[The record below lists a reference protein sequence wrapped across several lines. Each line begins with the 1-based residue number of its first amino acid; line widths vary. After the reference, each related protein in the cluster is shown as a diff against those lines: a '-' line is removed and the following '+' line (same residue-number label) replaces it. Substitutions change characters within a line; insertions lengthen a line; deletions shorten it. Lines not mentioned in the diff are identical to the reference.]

1 MSDEENS
8 SSTELPVQ
16 NKLKKMLKMALP
28 HVGLA
33 VFLFLYLLLGAYAFY
48 YQEYDAD
55 KKIQMTKLNL
65 IRQRYKKIENEVK
78 NLIGDEKK
86 YEEYK
91 PKLLKHLSGLST
103 YHEGRDFKS
112 TNFGINDDAL
122 PPRWT
127 KRSSILYALSIL
139 TTTGYAYAVPVTPI
153 GQCFAII
160 YGLVGIPMMVLA
172 AVDFG
177 RFLSHIVLEMYSK
190 YLDLVHKLK
199 IMKTVILERHR
210 ARDEKRRLHAFK
222 KLVQDAGSL
231 SECTIQKDVQLEEE
245 QTTDSDEMPE
255 KRLPLVINASIL
267 LIFCMLGG
275 VLYIAAGGR
284 ATFIESFF
292 LTFNL
297 VANLTMSEM
306 PTELNHILTIIYI
319 FVFVT
324 CGVAVLSMSAEL
336 AALELKELFMKIH
349 YFGRRINFKR
359 RQPKKEQMDVQVKEL
374 LKIIEEIRKRYP
386 EKEKIT
392 TMDILEY
399 MHENTVTEKLNE
411 RRDTIAFMPQTMEVI
426 KFADEQDLEE
436 RSFSRHED
444 VASLGG
450 KASTKLASVV
460 DVMSFSPEEN
470 MEKRFKKEIR
480 KYTTEIKYVNKRGQ
494 ITNKAE
500 I

>member
-8 SSTELPVQ
+8 SSSELPVQ

-55 KKIQMTKLNL
+55 KKIQMTKLHL
-65 IRQRYKKIENEVK
+65 IRQRYRKIENE
-78 NLIGDEKK
+78 
-86 YEEYK
+86 
-91 PKLLKHLSGLST
+91 
-103 YHEGRDFKS
+103 
-112 TNFGINDDAL
+112 
-122 PPRWT
+122 
-127 KRSSILYALSIL
+127 
-139 TTTGYAYAVPVTPI
+139 TTTGYAYATPVTPI
-153 GQCFAII
+153 GQSFAII
-160 YGLVGIPMMVLA
+160 YGLVGIPLMVLA

-177 RFLSHIVLEMYSK
+177 RFLSHIVLEIYSK

-199 IMKTVILERHR
+199 IMKTVIMERHR

-222 KLVQDAGSL
+222 RLVQDTGSTI
-231 SECTIQKDVQLEEE
+231 SECTTQKDVPLEEE

-324 CGVAVLSMSAEL
+324 CVLSMSAEL

-399 MHENTVTEKLNE
+399 MHENTVNDKLNE

-500 I
+500 L

>member
-8 SSTELPVQ
+8 SSSELPVQ

-55 KKIQMTKLNL
+55 KKIQMTKLHL
-65 IRQRYKKIENEVK
+65 IRQRYRKIENEVK
-78 NLIGDEKK
+78 VLIGDDRK
-86 YEEYK
+86 YEEYR
-91 PKLLKHLSGLST
+91 PRLLQHLSGLST

-112 TNFGINDDAL
+112 TVSGISDDAL

-127 KRSSILYALSIL
+127 IRSSILYALSIL
-139 TTTGYAYAVPVTPI
+139 TTTGYAYATPVTPI
-153 GQCFAII
+153 GQSFAII
-160 YGLVGIPMMVLA
+160 YGLVGIPLMVLA

-177 RFLSHIVLEMYSK
+177 RFLSHIVLEIYSK

-199 IMKTVILERHR
+199 IMKTVIMERHR

-222 KLVQDAGSL
+222 RLVQDTGSTI
-231 SECTIQKDVQLEEE
+231 SECTTQKDVPLEEE

-297 VANLTMSEM
+297 VANLTMRYCDF
-306 PTELNHILTIIYI
+306 NRWIL
-319 FVFVT
+319 
-324 CGVAVLSMSAEL
+324 GVAVLSMSAEL

-399 MHENTVTEKLNE
+399 MHENTVNDKLNE

-500 I
+500 L

>member
-1 MSDEENS
+1 M
-8 SSTELPVQ
+8 
-16 NKLKKMLKMALP
+16 
-28 HVGLA
+28 
-33 VFLFLYLLLGAYAFY
+33 
-48 YQEYDAD
+48 
-55 KKIQMTKLNL
+55 
-65 IRQRYKKIENEVK
+65 
-78 NLIGDEKK
+78 
-86 YEEYK
+86 
-91 PKLLKHLSGLST
+91 
-103 YHEGRDFKS
+103 
-112 TNFGINDDAL
+112 
-122 PPRWT
+122 
-127 KRSSILYALSIL
+127 
-139 TTTGYAYAVPVTPI
+139 
-153 GQCFAII
+153 
-160 YGLVGIPMMVLA
+160 
-172 AVDFG
+172 
-177 RFLSHIVLEMYSK
+177 
-190 YLDLVHKLK
+190 
-199 IMKTVILERHR
+199 ERHR
-210 ARDEKRRLHAFK
+210 ERDEKRRLHAFK
-222 KLVQDAGSL
+222 RLVHET
-231 SECTIQKDVQLEEE
+231 SEIKETLMEEE
-245 QTTDSDEMPE
+245 QLTDSDDVPE

-306 PTELNHILTIIYI
+306 PNELNHILTIVYI

-359 RQPKKEQMDVQVKEL
+359 RHSKKEQMDVQVKEL
-374 LKIIEEIRKRYP
+374 LKIIEEIRKKYP

-392 TMDILEY
+392 TMDILNY
-399 MHENTVTEKLNE
+399 MHESTADPKLNE

-436 RSFSRHED
+436 RSFSRHDD
-444 VASLGG
+444 VTSVGG
-450 KASTKLASVV
+450 KSSTKLASIV

-500 I
+500 L